1 MDGAL
6 IPRVD
11 MPICL
16 KSILLWLIPALSS
29 IAAHA
34 QPVDPAI
41 QCGSSDARIARKQA
55 ELPGGLVRE
64 LPGRMADPGEPFLRT
79 DVIGPEQE
87 RLPWM
92 RLICGY
98 PTSDGYVVRWERG
111 GRGYGVGDTR
121 FRKTPTGFVPD

>member
-1 MDGAL
+1 
-6 IPRVD
+6 

-55 ELPGGLVRE
+55 ELPGGIVRA

-98 PTSDGYVVRWERG
+98 PTSTVMSSGGSGAAAATVSVTHASGKLRPDSSRTEGRASDG
-111 GRGYGVGDTR
+111 
-121 FRKTPTGFVPD
+121 